1 MPVSPLPPATYPE
14 LSREAASNNW
24 NNFRQILK
32 QGSRLAGSY
41 TSVAVL
47 FLVIFGKPLI
57 ARLYG
62 AEYLPAYPALVILMV
77 GFLVANTFYWN
88 RIALLSVGLPEF
100 PMKVNSILA
109 VFKVIGIVF
118 FVPMYGYLASAV
130 LLTGYYVSSVTAAVI
145 KLRSVLKLRDSPIE
159 A

>member
-1 MPVSPLPPATYPE
+1 M
-14 LSREAASNNW
+14 
-24 NNFRQILK
+24 
-32 QGSRLAGSY
+32 
-41 TSVAVL
+41 
-47 FLVIFGKPLI
+47 VIFGKLLI

-62 AEYLPAYPALVILMV
+62 ADFLPAYPALVILMV

-109 VFKVIGIVF
+109 VLKIIGVVI
-118 FVPMYGYLASAV
+118 FVPMYGYLASAA
-130 LLTGYYVSSVTAAVI
+130 LLTGYYISSVTAAVI
-145 KLRSVLKLRDSPIE
+145 KLRSVLALRDNSSE